1 MKKYSF
7 LLFFIFFIMICS
19 LSCVAAQDSLND
31 TFQNIDD
38 MAVTEEVDN
47 SKDYSIGLSENN
59 NSSLNSNFITE
70 DNCSSDEPSSK
81 NTLGSDLSNEK
92 QTQDSTVSVSRIHTE
107 YPADYICFPGTFNVL
122 TATINSNVEDNFT
135 IKLLADNQV
144 VDSLDVQLTAGNQ
157 NFKLNDPTIRPI
169 DETTVR
175 GADNKKVNYTVQIYQ
190 MDNFITQ
197 NSIIADVMYNGY
209 LGKDYA
215 YPKSESWDWSYSTS
229 VKGDVIFYTFNANTY
244 SGASTGS
251 RSESFNLRL
260 SGGKITESYLYILY
274 NWDHT
279 PDDLN
284 NRLPLMSVFFNN
296 VDISDRLL
304 WYSIDLANM
313 GSTWGALKY
322 GLLGYNITD
331 LTRPDKQNTIVVDRG
346 CSTALYSSSVVTL
359 YQKPG
364 ASYKNVYFGNGMDLL
379 YNDYNDGNRPIKADT
394 KLDISMDKV
403 TEAMWHVFAGSA
415 HQRDANLVFNNHT
428 FENVYD
434 GNAETM
440 DMFEANVTSIIK
452 ESNNISFIAT
462 TTTVVAFHQI
472 LVTTL
477 EDTNVTVSKITTEY
491 QNTAYAGTNNVITVS
506 INTNYEDNYIV
517 KLLADG
523 KVISTQTIKLN
534 DALNEINLI
543 DPTIR
548 SIDESTVGGAIN
560 NNVTYTVEVYDENV
574 LLAKSNIAV
583 PIRYNGY
590 LNKNFAYPTDDLEFN
605 LNTTVTGNVLIDVL
619 GTDAYLGSD
628 ELSANKSYEFT
639 LSLPKNSVF
648 VNGLLY
654 ISYNYDK
661 TPAGFPVFNMT
672 FNNADISNRIVG
684 KYRDKTNLGSYGLS
698 WYGVIIYDV
707 SDLIKDGSNSLE
719 LVKVNGTSVAVYP
732 PALIGLYN
740 ESEGNLKNIYITNGA
755 DLLSKT
761 SYNKA
766 DRPVNIT
773 NNIDVNIDKLKSAK
787 WYVFAANAKDNL
799 ADLTFNDN
807 VYSNVWSGN
816 NAHSLQYFSSDV
828 TGLIKDSNTVGF
840 VSTGGGVLA
849 LQQILVVEKAKP
861 KVVLTANDVVM
872 LYTSGSYYSVKV
884 TQDGNALV
892 GKSVTFTVN
901 GKAVVANTDKNGVA
915 KVKLTLNPG
924 KYTVSA
930 SYDGVKVTNNVKVNS
945 IIKASNKKVKK
956 SAKKLKIKVS
966 LKKVNGKYLKGK
978 TLKLKIKGKTLKAK
992 TNKKGVATFTIK
1004 KNILKKLKAGKKYT
1018 YKVTYGK
1025 DVVNKKITV
1034 KK

>member
-1 MKKYSF
+1 MIFSF
-7 LLFFIFFIMICS
+7 
-19 LSCVAAQDSLND
+19 SCVAAEDSLND

-38 MAVTEEVDN
+38 MAVAEEMEN
-47 SKDYSIGLSENN
+47 SKDYISLSENE

-70 DNCSSDEPSSK
+70 DSCSSDEPSGK

-92 QTQDSTVSVSRIHTE
+92 QTQDATVSVSSIRTE

-122 TATINSNVEDNFT
+122 TAKIKSDVEGNFT

-144 VDSLDVQLTAGNQ
+144 VDSLDVQLNAGDHS
-157 NFKLNDPTIRPI
+157 FKLNDSTIRPI

-175 GADNKKVNYTVQIYQ
+175 GADNKKVNYTVQVYQ
-190 MDNFITQ
+190 MNNFITQ

-215 YPKSESWDWSYSTS
+215 YPKSESWDWYSTS
-229 VKGDVIFYTFNANTY
+229 VKGDVVFYTFNANTY
-244 SGASTGS
+244 SGASTGQ
-251 RSESFNLRL
+251 RSETFNLRL

-279 PDDLN
+279 PDNLN
-284 NRLPLMSVFFNN
+284 NRLPLMSVFFNG

-359 YQKPG
+359 YQRPG

-379 YNDYNDGNRPIKADT
+379 YNDFNDGNRPIKADT
-394 KLDISMDKV
+394 KLNISMNGV
-403 TEAMWHVFAGSA
+403 TEARWHVFAGSA

-434 GNAETM
+434 GDAESM
-440 DMFEANVTSIIK
+440 DMFEANVTSIIR
-452 ESNNISFIAT
+452 ESNNISFVAT

-477 EDTNVTVSKITTEY
+477 EDTDVSVSKITTEY
-491 QNTAYAGTNNVITVS
+491 SNTAYAGTNNVITAS

-517 KLLADG
+517 KFLADG
-523 KVISTQTIKLN
+523 NVISTQTMKLK
-534 DALNEINLI
+534 DSLNEITLI

-574 LLAKSNIAV
+574 LLAKSNITV

-590 LNKNFAYPTDDLEFN
+590 LNKDFAYPTDDLKFN

-619 GTDAYLGSD
+619 GTDAYLGS
-628 ELSANKSYEFT
+628 EGIAANKSYEFT

-661 TPAGFPVFNMT
+661 TPTGYPVFNMT
-672 FNNADISNRIVG
+672 FNNVDISNRIVG

-707 SDLIKDGSNSLE
+707 SDLIRDGSNSLE
-719 LVKVNGTSVAVYP
+719 LIKVNGTSVAVYP
-732 PALIGLYN
+732 PALIALYN
-740 ESEGNLKNIYITNGA
+740 ETGGSLKNVYITNGA

-799 ADLTFNDN
+799 ADLTFNGN
-807 VYSNVWSGN
+807 VYSNVWSGGD
-816 NAHSLQYFSSDV
+816 AHSLQYFSSDV
-828 TGLIKDSNTVGF
+828 TSLIKDSNTVGF

-861 KVVLTANDVVM
+861 KVVLTANDVVI

-901 GKAVVANTDKNGVA
+901 GKVIVANTDKNGVA
-915 KVKLTLNPG
+915 KVKLSLNPG

-930 SYDGVKVTNNVKVNS
+930 SYDDVKVSNNVKVNS

-966 LKKVNGKYLKGK
+966 LKKVDGKFLKGK
-978 TLKLKIKGKTLKAK
+978 TLKLKINGKTLKAK

-1018 YKVTYGK
+1018 YKVTYSK
-1025 DVVNKKITV
+1025 DSVSKKLTV

>member
-1 MKKYSF
+1 M
-7 LLFFIFFIMICS
+7 IFS
-19 LSCVAAQDSLND
+19 LSCVVAQDSVNTND

-38 MAVTEEVDN
+38 MAVTEEIDN
-47 SKDYSIGLSENN
+47 SKDYYIGLSEND
-59 NSSLNSNFITE
+59 NSSINSNIIT
-70 DNCSSDEPSSK
+70 DDISSSDEPSSK
-81 NTLGSDLSNEK
+81 NTLSSDSSSEK
-92 QTQDSTVSVSRIHTE
+92 QTQGSAVSVSKISTE

-122 TATINSNVEDNFT
+122 TVTINSDVEDNFT

-157 NFKLNDPTIRPI
+157 KFKLNDPTIRPI

-190 MDNFITQ
+190 MDTLITQ

-229 VKGDVIFYTFNANTY
+229 VKGDVVFYSFNSNTY

-284 NRLPLMSVFFNN
+284 NRFPLLDVSFNN

-304 WYSIDLANM
+304 WSSLDLANM

-331 LTRPDKQNTIVVDRG
+331 LTRPDKQNTIVVNRG

-359 YQKPG
+359 YEKPG

-379 YNDYNDGNRPIKADT
+379 YNDYNDGNRPIKADS
-394 KLDISMDKV
+394 KVDISMDKV
-403 TEAMWHVFAGSA
+403 TEAMWYVFAGSA
-415 HQRDANLVFNNHT
+415 HSRDANLVFNNHT

-434 GNAETM
+434 GNSETM
-440 DMFEANVTSIIK
+440 DMYQANVTSIIK
-452 ESNNISFIAT
+452 ESNNISFVAT
-462 TTTVVAFHQI
+462 TTTVVAFHQL

-477 EDTNVTVSKITTEY
+477 EDTKVTVSKIATEY
-491 QNTAYAGTNNVITVS
+491 SNTAYAGTNNVITAS
-506 INTNYEDNYIV
+506 INANYDGNYIV

-523 KVISTQTIKLN
+523 NIVSTQTMKLK
-534 DALNEINLI
+534 DSLNEISLI
-543 DPTIR
+543 DPTVR
-548 SIDESTVGGAIN
+548 VIDESTVAGAIN
-560 NNVTYTVEVYDENV
+560 NHVTYTVEVYDENV
-574 LLAKSNIAV
+574 LLAKSNITV

-590 LNKNFAYPTDDLEFN
+590 LNKDFAYPTDDLEFN

-619 GTDAYLGSD
+619 GADAYFGSD
-628 ELSANKSYEFT
+628 ELAANKSYEFT
-639 LSLPKNSVF
+639 LNLPKNSVF

-672 FNNADISNRIVG
+672 FNNVDISNRIVG

-707 SDLIKDGSNSLE
+707 SDLIKDGSNSLD
-719 LVKVNGTSVAVYP
+719 LIKVNGTYAALYP

-740 ESEGNLKNIYITNGA
+740 ESDGNLKNIYIKNGA
-755 DLLSKT
+755 DILSKT

-766 DRPVNIT
+766 DRSVNIT
-773 NNIDVNIDKLKSAK
+773 DNINVNIDKLKSAT

-807 VYSNVWSGN
+807 VYSNVWSGD
-816 NAHSLQYFSSDV
+816 NAHSLQYFTSDV
-828 TGLIKDSNTVGF
+828 TSLIKDSNTVGF
-840 VSTGGGVLA
+840 ISTGGGVLA

-861 KVVLTANDVVM
+861 EIIKPKVVLTANNVGM
-872 LYTSGSYYSVKV
+872 LYTSNQYYSVKV
-884 TQDGNALV
+884 TQEGKALA
-892 GKSVTFTVN
+892 GKAVKFTVN
-901 GKAVVANTDKNGVA
+901 GKVVSANTDKNGVA
-915 KVKLTLNPG
+915 KVKLSLNPG

-930 SYDGVKVTNNVKVNS
+930 SYDGIKVTNSVKVNS
-945 IIKASNKKVKK
+945 IIKASDKKVKK
-956 SAKKLKIKVS
+956 SAKKLVIKVS
-966 LKKVNGKYLKGK
+966 LKKVDGKYLKGK
-978 TLKLKIKGKTLKAK
+978 TLKLKINGKTLKAK

-1018 YKVTYGK
+1018 YKVTYSK
-1025 DVVNKKITV
+1025 DTVSKKLTV